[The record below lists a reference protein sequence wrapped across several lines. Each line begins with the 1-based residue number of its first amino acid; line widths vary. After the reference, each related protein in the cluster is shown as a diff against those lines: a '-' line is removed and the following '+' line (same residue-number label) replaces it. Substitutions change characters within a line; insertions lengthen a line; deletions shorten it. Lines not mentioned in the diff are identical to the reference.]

1 MSMAQSSGR
10 YHLRRLRPG
19 DEAALTVL
27 AQGAARFEAS
37 GHGVALP
44 PLAPADAEAFVADD
58 HTICIVA
65 LEEGTNHIA
74 GFAYANVLYRR
85 HTQLRHLCLYE
96 IGVDHDHRSRGVARI
111 LMDGMAAEARQEGI
125 DRGFVITQESN
136 VEAMDLYRSVGG
148 VTGVGTD
155 VVFAL
160 RF

>member
-1 MSMAQSSGR
+1 MATEAMSGR

-27 AQGAARFEAS
+27 ARGAARFDAG
-37 GHGVALP
+37 GHGTALD
-44 PLAPADAEAFVADD
+44 PLSPADAKTFVADD
-58 HTICIVA
+58 RTICIVA

-74 GFAYANVLYRR
+74 GFVYANVLYRR
-85 HTQLRHLCLYE
+85 HTQLRHLCVYE
-96 IGVDHDHRSRGVARI
+96 VGVDQDHRSRGVERY
-111 LMDGMAAEARQEGI
+111 LMDGLAAEARQLGI

-136 VEAMDLYRSVGG
+136 PEAMELYRSVGG
-148 VTGVGTD
+148 VTGDGTD